1 MRAKENVINL
11 ALRRGKSA
19 DGVEGVKAVTTD
31 KPAAVLDM
39 TERREAML
47 SQERRRVRRTIL
59 SEFVGVHVVVP
70 NHGLMS
76 VTLFD
81 IAEGGLSFDVHEKAG
96 RFRTGELVAMRL
108 YLNHQTYFPFI
119 VKITNV
125 RDISEEGVYRHG
137 ANFESGALN
146 DQALQHFVKFV
157 ESVSASLQTDT
168 GDVIV
173 SNMFGKR

>member
-11 ALRRGKSA
+11 ALRRVKSV
-19 DGVEGVKAVTTD
+19 DGVEGAKPVTQGQ
-31 KPAAVLDM
+31 PATIVDM

-47 SQERRRVRRTIL
+47 QQERRRVRRTIL
-59 SEFVGVHVVVP
+59 SEFIGVHVVVP
-70 NHGLMS
+70 NHGLMA

-81 IAEGGLSFDVHEKAG
+81 IAEGGLSFDVHGKAG
-96 RFRTGELVAMRL
+96 RFRTGELVAMRV
-108 YLNHQTYFPFI
+108 YLNHQTYFPFT

-125 RDISEEGVYRHG
+125 REIPEENLFRHG
-137 ANFESGALN
+137 ANFDAGALN
-146 DQALQHFVKFV
+146 EQALQHFVKFI
-157 ESVSASLQTDT
+157 ESVSASLQTDS

>member
-81 IAEGGLSFDVHEKAG
+81 IAEGGLSFDVHEKAWL
-96 RFRTGELVAMRL
+96 ESAQIVNAWLIQVNHWYL
-108 YLNHQTYFPFI
+108 YQDDAPTW
-119 VKITNV
+119 
-125 RDISEEGVYRHG
+125 D
-137 ANFESGALN
+137 
-146 DQALQHFVKFV
+146 
-157 ESVSASLQTDT
+157 
-168 GDVIV
+168 DVD
-173 SNMFGKR
+173 G